1 MAIEKNNEEK
11 MPKEILPEEVE
22 LQAQDMNPSEDVD
35 IQMLQDGG
43 AIVDFDPQAGA
54 MQGAE
59 MHNANL
65 AEFIDEG
72 DLVEIASE
80 VLEAYDECASS
91 RDEWE
96 QTYKKGLDLLGFKYE
111 DRSEPFQ
118 GASGATHPVLAEA
131 VTQFQALAYKELM
144 PASGPVR
151 TQIIGLESSEK
162 VAQAHRVKEF
172 MNYQLM
178 VNMKEYEPEFD
189 QMLFNL
195 PLSGST
201 FKKVYYD
208 AILTRSVS
216 KFVPAEDLYVPFTAT
231 SLDDTETIIHKIK
244 MTTNDIRQ
252 HQLAGIFKDVE
263 MAEEGVYNK
272 SDIEESKDRMS
283 GVEPKADDVCSVLE
297 AHMNLEIPGYEDID
311 PKTNESTGIKFPY
324 IVTVKEDT
332 AEVLSIKRN
341 WNETDLTKKRQDYF
355 VHFKFLPGVEILEM
369 RLCHYHLRGQTLHY
383 YS

>member
-283 GVEPKADDVCSVLE
+283 GVNVKIISFTLNFYQDS
-297 AHMNLEIPGYEDID
+297 GF
-311 PKTNESTGIKFPY
+311 TGS
-324 IVTVKEDT
+324 
-332 AEVLSIKRN
+332 A
-341 WNETDLTKKRQDYF
+341 
-355 VHFKFLPGVEILEM
+355 
-369 RLCHYHLRGQTLHY
+369 
-383 YS
+383 

>member
-1 MAIEKNNEEK
+1 MAIDNNNEVK
-11 MPKEILPEEVE
+11 MPKEILPEDVE
-22 LQAQDMNPSEDVD
+22 LEAQDLNPSEDVD
-35 IQMLQDGG
+35 IQMLEDGG
-43 AIVDFDPQAGA
+43 AVVNFDPQEGA

-59 MHNANL
+59 VHTANL
-65 AEFIDEG
+65 AEFMDDG

-80 VLEAYDECASS
+80 ILEAYDECASS

-144 PASGPVR
+144 PSSGPVR

-162 VAQAHRVKEF
+162 VSQAHRVKEF

-208 AILTRSVS
+208 SLLGRCVS
-216 KFVPAEDLYVPFTAT
+216 KFVIRHISELYLF
-231 SLDDTETIIHKIK
+231 
-244 MTTNDIRQ
+244 
-252 HQLAGIFKDVE
+252 
-263 MAEEGVYNK
+263 NK
-272 SDIEESKDRMS
+272 
-283 GVEPKADDVCSVLE
+283 
-297 AHMNLEIPGYEDID
+297 
-311 PKTNESTGIKFPY
+311 
-324 IVTVKEDT
+324 
-332 AEVLSIKRN
+332 
-341 WNETDLTKKRQDYF
+341 
-355 VHFKFLPGVEILEM
+355 
-369 RLCHYHLRGQTLHY
+369 
-383 YS
+383 